1 MQFLHKN
8 KLKSEI
14 FNDKKVYKQNVFLS
28 HNWEILTREN
38 LIFKGD
44 HEKLRYRGI
53 AQKGRLEQF
62 ADFRGGDLT
71 KKRGWCF

>member
-44 HEKLRYRGI
+44 HKKLRYKGI
-53 AQKGRLEQF
+53 AQNGRLEQF
-62 ADFRGGDLT
+62 AGFRGKKKK